1 MPAPLDKLEALVNYA
16 FGTARQNSSCWQ
28 YETSMTE
35 RIYRLTQSGRDAWE
49 SQDAAVP
56 ADYRRLLWLMDFHG
70 HAGLMREM
78 MMSAPRHVLD
88 EWLAEMEELGLIE
101 QVPAG
106 REEERD
112 FALPRDDKTLALEQA
127 RLQQEAQAAG
137 AALQRTGA
145 YLALDR
151 LKYRRITPKP
161 AAETEI
167 LVIEDDPDQ
176 LALADLRMTMA
187 GYKVRVA
194 TSVNAFLQSMFDD
207 GAPDLLLLDVELPD
221 GDGFDVLAR
230 MRRHKVLSA
239 LPIIMLTVRSDPAD
253 IGKGLAL
260 GADGYVT
267 KPYTKSILADVVRR
281 ILGSNV

>member
-1 MPAPLDKLEALVNYA
+1 
-16 FGTARQNSSCWQ
+16 
-28 YETSMTE
+28 MTE
-35 RIYRLTQSGRDAWE
+35 RIYRLTDSGRDAWE

-70 HAGLMREM
+70 HAGLMSEL
-78 MMSAPRHVLD
+78 MSSYPRHVLD

-101 QVPAG
+101 QVAAG
-106 REEERD
+106 QEAERD
-112 FALPRDDKTLALEQA
+112 FALPRGDKTLALEQA
-127 RLQQEAQAAG
+127 QLQHEVQAAG
-137 AALQRTGA
+137 SALARTGA

-151 LKYRRITPKP
+151 LKYRRIAPKP
-161 AAETEI
+161 AGETEI
-167 LVIEDDPDQ
+167 LILEDDPDQ

-187 GYKVRVA
+187 GYRVRVA
-194 TSVNAFLQSMFDD
+194 SSVNGFLQSMFDE

-221 GDGFDVLAR
+221 GDGFEVLTR
-230 MRRHKVLSA
+230 MRRHKVLNT

-267 KPYTKSILADVVRR
+267 KPYTKSILADVVRKV
-281 ILGSNV
+281 LKQEG

>member
-1 MPAPLDKLEALVNYA
+1 
-16 FGTARQNSSCWQ
+16 
-28 YETSMTE
+28 MTE
-35 RIYRLTQSGRDAWE
+35 RIYRLTDNGRDAWE
-49 SQDAAVP
+49 SQDAGVP

-70 HAGLMREM
+70 HAGLMREA
-78 MMSAPRHVLD
+78 MSSYPRHVLD

-101 QVPAG
+101 QVAAG
-106 REEERD
+106 QQAEQD
-112 FALPRDDKTLALEQA
+112 FALPRSDKTLALEQA
-127 RLQQEAQAAG
+127 QLQQETQAAG
-137 AALQRTGA
+137 SALARTGA

-151 LKYRRITPKP
+151 LRYRRIAPKP

-167 LVIEDDPDQ
+167 LILEDDPDQ

-187 GYKVRVA
+187 GYRVRVA
-194 TSVNAFLQSMFDD
+194 NSVNGFLQSMFDE

-221 GDGFDVLAR
+221 GDGFEVLRR

-239 LPIIMLTVRSDPAD
+239 LPIIMLTVRNDPAD

-267 KPYTKSILADVVRR
+267 KPYTKSILAEVVRKV
-281 ILGSNV
+281 LKQEG

>member
-16 FGTARQNSSCWQ
+16 FSTARQNSSCWQ
-28 YETSMTE
+28 YETYMTE
-35 RIYRLTQSGRDAWE
+35 RIYRLTPSGRDAWE

-281 ILGSNV
+281 ILGSTV